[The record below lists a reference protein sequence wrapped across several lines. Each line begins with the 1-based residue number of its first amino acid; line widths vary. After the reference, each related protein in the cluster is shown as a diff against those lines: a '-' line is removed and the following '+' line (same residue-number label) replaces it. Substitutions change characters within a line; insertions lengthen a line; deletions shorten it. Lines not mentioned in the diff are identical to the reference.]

1 MLKSLNKKLK
11 KMITETDKNV
21 KILLVDDKKE
31 NLLSLSLALENKNYT
46 FVEANSGQ
54 EALKILLKE
63 QDFAIILMDVQM
75 PVLNGLETAEMIR
88 QSEKL
93 KYIPII
99 FLTAGNNTVDN
110 VFKGYRAGAVDYMFK
125 PYIPDVLRA
134 KVDVFVDLYKKK
146 QELVFHRQRLEI
158 LNNQL
163 EQRSS
168 DLEKNIQEL
177 EKFAY
182 VASHDL
188 QEPLRTITSYI
199 QLLQKKFKGEF
210 DGEAVEFMDFIVNG
224 SRRMKLLINDLLE
237 YSRINRVE
245 TELEVVDFNLVL
257 KEVKQ
262 NMNNSIVDNNATIIA
277 DDLPVLK
284 SRRIQMVQ
292 LFQNLIGN
300 SIKFRSEKDPIIK
313 ISAKKLDDVYLF
325 SVEDNGIGVKK
336 EYSKKIFEIFQR
348 LHSMQHYPGTG
359 IGLAI
364 CMKIVQKLGGEIWL
378 DSEPGKGSTFYFTVK
393 ENIQVNDK
401 INEELI
407 RFNKVI

>member
-1 MLKSLNKKLK
+1 MNS
-11 KMITETDKNV
+11 DKNV

-31 NLLSLSLALENKNYT
+31 NLLSLSLTLENKEYT
-46 FVEANSGQ
+46 FVEANSGK

-75 PVLNGLETAEMIR
+75 PVLTGLETAEMIR

-99 FLTAGNNTVDN
+99 FLTAGNHTTDN
-110 VFKGYRAGAVDYMFK
+110 IFKGYKAGAVDYMFK
-125 PYIPDVLRA
+125 PYIPEVLRA

-146 QELVFHRQRLEI
+146 QELTIQRERLEN
-158 LNNQL
+158 LNIQL
-163 EQRSS
+163 EQRSN

-199 QLLQKKFKGEF
+199 QLLQKKFKGEL
-210 DGEAVEFMDFIVNG
+210 DGEAMEFMEFIVGG
-224 SRRMKLLINDLLE
+224 SRRMKTLINDLLE
-237 YSRINRVE
+237 YSRVNRIE
-245 TELEVVDFNLVL
+245 TSLELVDFNFVM
-257 KEVKQ
+257 KEVFQ
-262 NMNNSIVDNNATIIA
+262 NLNNSIKNSKAVIEVGSLPTIR
-277 DDLPVLK
+277 
-284 SRRIQMVQ
+284 SRRIQMIQ

-300 SIKFRSEKDPIIK
+300 SIKFRSERDPVIK
-313 ISAKKLDDVYLF
+313 ISAEKKEGFYLF
-325 SVEDNGIGVKK
+325 AIEDNGIGIKK
-336 EYSKKIFEIFQR
+336 EYSTKIFEIFQR

-364 CMKIVQKLGGEIWL
+364 CMKIVQKLGGEIWCE
-378 DSEPGKGSTFYFTVK
+378 SEPGKGAIFYFTLK
-393 ENIQVNDK
+393 ESND
-401 INEELI
+401 
-407 RFNKVI
+407 

>member
-1 MLKSLNKKLK
+1 M
-11 KMITETDKNV
+11 TTDTDKNV

-31 NLLSLSLALENKNYT
+31 NLLSLSLTLKNRGYT
-46 FVEANSGQ
+46 FVEANSGK

-75 PVLNGLETAEMIR
+75 PVLTGLETAEMIR
-88 QSEKL
+88 QSERL

-99 FLTAGNNTVDN
+99 FLTAGNNTTDS
-110 VFKGYRAGAVDYMFK
+110 VFKGYKAGAVDYMFK
-125 PYIPDVLRA
+125 PYLPDVLRA

-146 QELVFHRQRLEI
+146 QELVFQGERLET
-158 LNNQL
+158 LNTQL
-163 EQRSS
+163 KQRSD
-168 DLEKNIQEL
+168 DLERNVQEL

-199 QLLQKKFKGEF
+199 ELLQKKFKRDI

-237 YSRINRVE
+237 YSRLNRVE
-245 TELEVVDFNLVL
+245 TPLALVDLNIVI

-262 NMNNSIVDNNATIIA
+262 NLHNIINDSNADIITEG
-277 DDLPVLK
+277 LPIIRA
-284 SRRIQMVQ
+284 RRIQMIQ

-300 SIKFRSEKDPIIK
+300 SIKFKSEKNPVIK
-313 ISAKKLDDVYLF
+313 ISCKKQDGFYLF
-325 SVEDNGIGVKK
+325 SVEDNGIGIKK
-336 EYSKKIFEIFQR
+336 EYSTKIFEIFQR

-364 CMKIVQKLGGEIWL
+364 CLKIVQKLGGEIWV
-378 DSEPGKGSTFYFTVK
+378 DSEEGKGSTFFFTIK
-393 ENIQVNDK
+393 ESNVPDMQ
-401 INEELI
+401 
-407 RFNKVI
+407 